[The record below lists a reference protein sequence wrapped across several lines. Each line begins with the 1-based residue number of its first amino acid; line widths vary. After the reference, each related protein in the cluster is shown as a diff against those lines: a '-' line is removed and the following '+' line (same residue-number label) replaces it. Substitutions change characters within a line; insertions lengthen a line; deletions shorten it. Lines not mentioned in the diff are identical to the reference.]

1 MPVTAPADRRF
12 LRAQVKPG
20 RRRHGWG
27 AWLRLVRAAIGVVV
41 VGVLAWQGAVIV
53 KQSDWLRVGRV
64 QVVGNERL
72 SNGEVLALMDGLVG
86 SNILAANLE
95 EWRRRVLA
103 CPWVEDATLRRSLPS
118 TIELTVVE
126 RYPIAIGRIADELY
140 LVDDRGAVIDEY
152 GPRYA
157 DLDLPILDGL
167 GPVPGKEPE
176 LDERRAK
183 LAARL
188 LGDVHARPEVAR
200 RISQL
205 DVSDPHDA
213 VVIVD
218 GDTARVRLGEDRF
231 LERLQSYLELA
242 PALREQV
249 PGIDYVDLRFGE
261 RVYVGA
267 QAGAQGPAPGEGPTR
282 TAVNLAAGRSG
293 RVTSH

>member
-20 RRRHGWG
+20 RRHSPWRTR
-27 AWLRLVRAAIGVVV
+27 LRVARAVLGVVIV
-41 VGVLAWQGAVIV
+41 VGLGWQAAVTV
-53 KQSDWLRVGRV
+53 MHSRLLSVSRV
-64 QVVGNERL
+64 VVTGNQRL

-86 SNILAANLE
+86 SNILSANLDD
-95 EWRRRVLA
+95 WRRRVLA

-118 TIELTVVE
+118 TIEVAVTE
-126 RYPIAIGRIADELY
+126 RYPIAVGRIGEELY
-140 LVDDRGAVIDEY
+140 LVDERGAVIDEF

-167 GPVPGKEPE
+167 GVPGREPE
-176 LDERRAK
+176 RDERRAQ

-188 LGDVHARPEVAR
+188 LGEVHAKPALAG

-218 GDTARVRLGEDRF
+218 GDTARVRLGEEQF
-231 LERLQSYLELA
+231 LQRLESYLDLA
-242 PALREQV
+242 PTLRERV
-249 PGIDYVDLRFGE
+249 PEIDYVDLRFGE
-261 RVYVGA
+261 RVYVGSQA
-267 QAGAQGPAPGEGPTR
+267 QAK
-282 TAVNLAAGRSG
+282 TAVSLPARRAGVSN
-293 RVTSH
+293 H